1 MNEEPLKTAIKD
13 AFNENSQ
20 LQESQKQLLQEV
32 AVWKEQVSELNKQK
46 ITLEDSKVHA
56 EQVLSDK
63 DNHIKTL
70 TECLLKMKDWAATLG
85 EDRTDGD
92 NLELEMNSES
102 ENGAYLDHPPKGAL
116 KKLIHAAKFNASF
129 KTLEGERNQI
139 YIQSS
144 EIDKMKG
151 ELTER
156 IKNLETE
163 QASLQSEN
171 THFEV
176 RIRSFNRN
184 LND

>member
-1 MNEEPLKTAIKD
+1 MLSMKILNFRKARNNFCKKLQYGKNKKQHWKTPKYT
-13 AFNENSQ
+13 Q
-20 LQESQKQLLQEV
+20 
-32 AVWKEQVSELNKQK
+32 NKF
-46 ITLEDSKVHA
+46 SV
-56 EQVLSDK
+56 
-63 DNHIKTL
+63 IKTITSRL
-70 TECLLKMKDWAATLG
+70 TERLLKMKDWAATLG

-129 KTLEGERNQI
+129 KTLEGEINQI

-144 EIDKMKG
+144 EVDKMKE
-151 ELTER
+151 ELTEC

-171 THFEV
+171 T
-176 RIRSFNRN
+176 I
-184 LND
+184 

>member
-1 MNEEPLKTAIKD
+1 
-13 AFNENSQ
+13 
-20 LQESQKQLLQEV
+20 
-32 AVWKEQVSELNKQK
+32 K

-63 DNHIKTL
+63 DNHIETL
-70 TECLLKMKDWAATLG
+70 TERLLTMRDWAAVLG

-92 NLELEMNSES
+92 NLELEVNSEL
-102 ENGAYLDHPPKGAL
+102 ENGPYLDHPPKGAL
-116 KKLIHAAKFNASF
+116 KKLIHVAMFNASF

-139 YIQSS
+139 YIQLS
-144 EIDKMKG
+144 EVDKMKE

-171 THFEV
+171 THVEV

-184 LND
+184 LK